1 MVRVWLMKLGEKL
14 IHLPELLIIYFAPAS
29 GQLFVVAMAVL
40 CDTATGVWAARKV
53 GEKISSRRLADVFPK
68 LLVYFLLIL
77 LAHTIENVFKIDF
90 GFSIRSV
97 VSLAVLGNELMS
109 IDENLKKATG
119 KGVFQ
124 KLIEAIKRK

>member
-53 GEKISSRRLADVFPK
+53 GE
-68 LLVYFLLIL
+68 
-77 LAHTIENVFKIDF
+77 VFKIDF
-90 GFSIRSV
+90 GFSVRSI
-97 VSLAVLGNELMS
+97 VSLAILGNELMS

-124 KLIEAIKRK
+124 KVIEAIKRK

>member
-68 LLVYFLLIL
+68 LLVF
-77 LAHTIENVFKIDF
+77 EMPF
-90 GFSIRSV
+90 
-97 VSLAVLGNELMS
+97 
-109 IDENLKKATG
+109 
-119 KGVFQ
+119 
-124 KLIEAIKRK
+124 